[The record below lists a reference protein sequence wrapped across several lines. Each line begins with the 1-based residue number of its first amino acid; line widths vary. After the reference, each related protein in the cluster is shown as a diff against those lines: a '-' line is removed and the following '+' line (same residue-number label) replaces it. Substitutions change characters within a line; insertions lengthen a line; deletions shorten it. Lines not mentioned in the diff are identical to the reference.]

1 MASLARISSSLT
13 CRSVLIARRMAVI
26 AHPECGRA
34 GRCVAVIAITSRGS
48 ACLSGR
54 LSWIARACEGTL
66 YGQWKRGGEHPDMT
80 PRRPD
85 LHKHTDGTWRL
96 LDDQES
102 QPRDWIYVF
111 DIDST
116 PN

>member
-1 MASLARISSSLT
+1 MASLARINSSLT

-80 PRRPD
+80 RQLISPVPSHMLSCRWGCLFP
-85 LHKHTDGTWRL
+85 GTIGRS
-96 LDDQES
+96 D
-102 QPRDWIYVF
+102 RIA
-111 DIDST
+111 
-116 PN
+116 